1 MRLLIASG
9 LAVLLIGCVTAS
21 AMSDG
26 EARQKLAKAGIVLW
40 PPDREA
46 DPYSPPY
53 SYLKQEKDGT
63 FRLYLRDESLA
74 DLSVL
79 AGVPISD
86 LHLRAPRV
94 RDLAP
99 LAQLPLMKLSLTCH
113 PETTISPLRG
123 RAIRSL
129 DIAYMGVRDLAPLKG
144 MPLEELW
151 FNPYIVTNGMDIVVS
166 NPELD
171 YIVTCSPHDDRQSWN
186 RETFLAKQERW
197 GFRPDSTG
205 HPPDQSAILTSS
217 LSVCATTF
225 AGFTTARQWELTVLP
240 DGRLFFLT
248 HDYGDDGKHTPRE
261 RTVSLSTNQLQAL
274 RQCIASN
281 AYHTLESIYGDNIID
296 ASSRTLCIRVG
307 NQQRTIKI
315 QAFHNRLN
323 GNDPQLLDAK
333 RLLRVWQMIQSFV
346 TLPQDCLDFAEDDQK
361 VMEWKAP
368 NKAPEDTARKLADP
382 QR

>member
-1 MRLLIASG
+1 MRRLIAIG
-9 LAVLLIGCVTAS
+9 FVVVVVGCVTAS
-21 AMSDG
+21 AISDDA
-26 EARQKLAKAGIVLW
+26 ARQMLAKARIVLW

-53 SYLKQEKDGT
+53 SYLKQEKDST
-63 FRLYLRDESLA
+63 FRLYLRDESLV

-99 LAQLPLMKLSLTCH
+99 LAELPLTKLSLTCH
-113 PETTISPLRG
+113 PEVAISPLRG
-123 RAIRSL
+123 KAIRSL
-129 DIAYMGVRDLAPLKG
+129 DIAYMRVRDLAPLKD

-151 FNPYIVTNGMDIVVS
+151 FNPYIVTNGMDTIIS
-166 NPELD
+166 NPQLD
-171 YIVTCSPHDDRQSWN
+171 YVVTCSPHDDRQSWN

-197 GFRPDSTG
+197 GFRPDSTEP
-205 HPPDQSAILTSS
+205 PPDQSTILTSS
-217 LSVCATTF
+217 VSVCATTF

-248 HDYGDDGKHTPRE
+248 DDYGDDGKRTPRE
-261 RTVSLSTNQLQAL
+261 RTVSLSTDQLRAL
-274 RQCIASN
+274 RQCIVSN
-281 AYHTLESIYGDNIID
+281 AYHTLDSVYGDSIID
-296 ASSRTLCIRVG
+296 ASSRTLSIRVG
-307 NQQRTIKI
+307 NHQRTIKI
-315 QAFHNRLN
+315 QAFHNRLV

-333 RLLRVWQMIQSFV
+333 RLLRVWRMIQSFV
-346 TLPQDCLDFAEDDQK
+346 TLRQGCLAFADEDQK

-368 NKAPEDTARKLADP
+368 NRVPAD
-382 QR
+382 